1 MKTLFLSIVLL
12 GLVAALQAQDPLSFP
27 SEELNIT
34 GTWYTKAVVFNM
46 TQVPGW
52 KRPSKVV
59 PMRVTALEDGTWEAK
74 TTLLINGRC
83 LEKKITL
90 QKTEEPGRYRGFVLV
105 EELPEQE
112 HYIFYCQ
119 DQGPGKT
126 PHMAKLMGEQPR
138 ESPSPAHVPLPK
150 LEDTATPWNQALQ
163 PLGCKSRVSELREDA
178 GKSPPAQ
185 SQDAWQVLSSTSKGQ
200 SHRLPHPGS
209 LIYSPLGRPPK
220 TWTVMEAWAGSW
232 PGAAHQVSPQPGEG
246 RTWT

>member
-163 PLGCKSRVSELREDA
+163 PLGWGLPLRPVHSRAKPWMPSVALSSQPVCPAPLSSPGPSPREDPG
-178 GKSPPAQ
+178 GK
-185 SQDAWQVLSSTSKGQ
+185 
-200 SHRLPHPGS
+200 PGG
-209 LIYSPLGRPPK
+209 PGRI
-220 TWTVMEAWAGSW
+220 
-232 PGAAHQVSPQPGEG
+232 
-246 RTWT
+246 

>member
-90 QKTEEPGRYRGFVLV
+90 QKTEEPGRYRAFHHKGFVLV

-163 PLGCKSRVSELREDA
+163 PLGWPCMPGTVCCPCRLSSEPVCLAPLSSPGPSPREDPG
-178 GKSPPAQ
+178 GK
-185 SQDAWQVLSSTSKGQ
+185 
-200 SHRLPHPGS
+200 PGG
-209 LIYSPLGRPPK
+209 PGRI
-220 TWTVMEAWAGSW
+220 
-232 PGAAHQVSPQPGEG
+232 
-246 RTWT
+246 